1 MRKIEINNHQSEVF
15 YNLIN
20 GSESGYAYL
29 KPIDQLKKIRKNNY
43 NNCNQF
49 EYHFLTCIIRY
60 YKKIVL
66 MKPKSMQ
73 LWIKRIDYCFKDK
86 FYKYEEN
93 SDGKMVFTQTKFAK
107 DLTKALDYEKL
118 QKKVLKKFFHRFQ
131 TNTCYYCNSQYTL
144 TFKKDKLESVKFQI
158 DHIFPKKKYPYFSIS
173 LYNLV
178 PSCANCNLNKGD
190 KDFWIEN
197 YCHPYLESIGDRFK
211 FSLSRESDKTL
222 YNNSTEVNFE
232 DISISITNLSDK
244 KVSNHNDLFDIEG
257 IYSNFS
263 DIVREIIALGYVY
276 PESKRNELLN
286 SYKDKNGMSI
296 FKNKESIDRIFLRI
310 YPDVPNTNTRPLSK
324 YIQDIAR
331 FSDFYDDKI

>member
-1 MRKIEINNHQSEVF
+1 MQKIEINNKKREIFFQ
-15 YNLIN
+15 LIN
-20 GSESGYAYL
+20 GSESGHTYL
-29 KPIDQLKKIRKNNY
+29 KPIDQLKKIRNDKY
-43 NNCNQF
+43 NNCCDF
-49 EYHFLTCIIRY
+49 EYHFLTYIIRY

-66 MKPKSMQ
+66 MNPKSIQ
-73 LWIKRIDYCFKDK
+73 LWTKRIDNCYGNK
-86 FYKYEEN
+86 FYKYEKN
-93 SDGKMVFTQTKFAK
+93 SKGRIVFKQTKFAE

-118 QKKVLKKFFHRFQ
+118 QKKVLKQFFHRFQ

-144 TFKKDKLESVKFQI
+144 TFKKEKLESVKFQI

-190 KDFWIEN
+190 KDFWIED

-211 FSLSRESDKTL
+211 FSLSKESDKML
-222 YNNSTEVNFE
+222 YTKSEEIDFDN
-232 DISISITNLSDK
+232 ISVSMTNLSDL
-244 KVSNHNDLFDIEG
+244 KVSRHNELFDIEG

-263 DIVREIIALGYVY
+263 EIAKEIITLGYIY

-286 SYKDKNGMSI
+286 SYKDKNGLSM
-296 FKNKESIDRIFLRI
+296 FKNKETIDRIFLRV
-310 YPDVPNTNTRPLSK
+310 YPDVPNTNLRPLSK
-324 YIQDIAR
+324 YIQDVAR